1 MEEGIIKRKQDVK
14 KGRMLVGR
22 SAAKISPQ
30 NKVESFRERVRERGL

>member
-30 NKVESFRERVRERGL
+30 NKVESFRESERE